1 VKILYIEDDP
11 EARDFVKKAL
21 EQHGLV
27 VDVADCGQTGLAM
40 ALTGGYDLLILDV
53 LLPDLSG
60 FEVLRR
66 VRSAGVKPPTLFLTA
81 QGEVTHRVEGLNL
94 GGDDYLAKPFAF
106 AELLARV
113 RALGRR
119 WLGHPDDGCIVVADL
134 VLDLHARRVERA
146 GRRVDLTPK
155 EFALLEYLMQNSGQV
170 VSRTMIT
177 EKVWGYGF
185 DAHNNVIDVHVN
197 RLRGKM
203 DREFESK
210 LIHTVKGIGYV
221 IEDRSDFEIDAVED

>member
-11 EARDFVKKAL
+11 EAREFVRKAL

-27 VDVADCGQTGLAM
+27 VDVADCGQAGLEM
-40 ALTGGYDLLILDV
+40 ALTGGHDLLILDV

-66 VRSAGVKPPTLFLTA
+66 ARSAGIKTPTLFLTA

-119 WLGHPDDGCIVVADL
+119 WLGHPDDGCLVVADL
-134 VLDLHARRVERA
+134 VLDLHARRVERS
-146 GRRVDLTPK
+146 GRRLDLTPK
-155 EFALLEYLMQNSGQV
+155 EFALLEYLMQNSGHV
-170 VSRTMIT
+170 VSRAMIT

-203 DREFESK
+203 DRGFESK
-210 LIHTVKGIGYV
+210 LIHTVKGVGYV
-221 IEDRSDFEIDAVED
+221 IEDRTTAEIEAAES

>member
-11 EARDFVKKAL
+11 EAREFVKKAL

-27 VDVADCGQTGLAM
+27 IDVADCGQTGLEM
-40 ALTGGYDLLILDV
+40 ALAGGYDLLILDV
-53 LLPDLSG
+53 ILPDFSG

-66 VRSAGVKPPTLFLTA
+66 VRAAGVKTPTLFLTA
-81 QGEVTHRVEGLNL
+81 QGEVGHRVEGLNL

-119 WLGHPDDGCIVVADL
+119 WLGHPDDGCMTVADL
-134 VLDLHARRVERA
+134 VLDVRAHRVERA
-146 GRRVDLTPK
+146 GRRLDLTPK
-155 EFALLEYLMQNSGQV
+155 EFALLEYLLQNSGYV

-203 DREFESK
+203 DRGFGSK

-221 IEDRSDFEIDAVED
+221 IEDRGDSEAASAET

>member
-1 VKILYIEDDP
+1 VKVLYIEDDP

-21 EQHGLV
+21 EQHGLI
-27 VDVADCGQTGLAM
+27 VDVADCGEKGLEMAITGS
-40 ALTGGYDLLILDV
+40 YDLLILDV

-66 VRSAGVKPPTLFLTA
+66 VRSAGVKTPTLFLTA

-134 VLDLHARRVERA
+134 VLDVHARRVERA
-146 GRRVDLTPK
+146 GRRLDLTPK

-203 DREFESK
+203 DRGFGSK
-210 LIHTVKGIGYV
+210 LIHTVKGVGYV
-221 IEDRSDFEIDAVED
+221 IEYRSGAQTEAAES

>member
-1 VKILYIEDDP
+1 VKVLYIEDDP
-11 EARDFVKKAL
+11 EAREFVKKAL

-27 VDVADCGQTGLAM
+27 MDVADCGQTGLEM
-40 ALTGGYDLLILDV
+40 ALTGGHDLLILDV
-53 LLPDLSG
+53 ILPDFSG

-66 VRSAGVKPPTLFLTA
+66 LRAAGVTTPTLFLTA
-81 QGEVTHRVEGLNL
+81 QGEVGHRVEGLNL
-94 GGDDYLAKPFAF
+94 GADDYLAKPFAF

-119 WLGHPDDGCIVVADL
+119 WLGHPDDGRMTAADL
-134 VLDLHARRVERA
+134 VLDVRARRVERA
-146 GRRVDLTPK
+146 GRRLDLTPK
-155 EFALLEYLMQNSGQV
+155 EFVLLEYLMQNSGHV

-203 DREFESK
+203 DRGFSSK

-221 IEDRSDFEIDAVED
+221 IEDRSHAQDASDET